1 MTGSTTT
8 PGGDRVT
15 SLVSIRNK
23 NSENPNNFVVLSV
36 EHGCGGY
43 ERRCSFSAP
52 FREGDVV
59 SKKLESDHVRPVGS
73 ELRTRLRDRV
83 GGTALTDLYA
93 TGTCISEQKQ
103 TASRQRSRVCSRKRR
118 YHRYVRPSTRRQASM
133 ASSLNCL
140 RSQRRTEA
148 SDQL

>member
-52 FREGDVV
+52 FGEGDVV
-59 SKKLESDHVRPVGS
+59 SKKLE
-73 ELRTRLRDRV
+73 
-83 GGTALTDLYA
+83 
-93 TGTCISEQKQ
+93 TGKR
-103 TASRQRSRVCSRKRR
+103 SRQTSGF
-118 YHRYVRPSTRRQASM
+118 
-133 ASSLNCL
+133 
-140 RSQRRTEA
+140 
-148 SDQL
+148 